1 MGEEAAALPEGRF
14 LDREEGWLRFNQRV
28 LELAEDAAMPLLERV
43 RFLAIFASNLDEFF
57 MVRVAGLKR
66 RLATGLAVPSPSG
79 HHPKELL
86 ERISEVSQ
94 ELMQR
99 HARTF
104 HDAIAPALAD
114 AGIRILRWEELG
126 DTDRERMHRFFRR
139 AVYPVLTP
147 FAVDPAHPFPYISGR
162 SLNLAVTVRD
172 PRTGR
177 TAFARIK
184 VPSALHRF
192 IRLEGDNFV
201 PVEDVIAAHL
211 PQLFAGMD
219 VLEHHAFRVT
229 RNADLEVDEDE
240 TDDLVQ
246 SLENELLRRR
256 FGPLVR
262 LEVEESITDEVLD
275 ILCSELGA
283 EDEEVYRVPGPLNL
297 AGLDLIAD
305 LDRPELSFSPMVPVE
320 PPGLDRGDLF
330 AAIDEGELLVHHPYE
345 SFATTIERFLAL
357 AATDPSVV
365 AIKQTLYRTSGDS
378 PIVQSLIEAALA
390 GKEVV
395 VLVEIKARFDE
406 QNNIAWA
413 RKLEEAGAHVV
424 YGVVGLKTHCKLAL
438 VVRRDENGVLRR
450 YCHVGTGNY
459 NPSTARIYEDFGL
472 FSTDPEVGEDL
483 SDLFNRLTG
492 FSRKVHYRRLMVAPD
507 GLRTGLT
514 ARIDREVAAAADGRP
529 ARIRIKVNSLVDE
542 EVIDALY
549 RASQAGVPVDLWVR
563 GSCVLRPGLPGLSE
577 NIRVRSILGRFL
589 EHSRVFAFENGG
601 DPEVWLGSAD
611 LMPRNLDR
619 RVEALIRVAHPEH
632 RDRLVELLDAA
643 MDERTSSWHLA
654 AGGDWTRHT
663 RDADGAPLR
672 DLQSS
677 LRGDRHL
684 RAFDG

>member
-1 MGEEAAALPEGRF
+1 GTRRPLGALRGAARSTPRRLRGRCGAAGQLCRHHRGRGAVLRRAAADPAGAAARPLAGDPAHRPGLPGPLAGRPAGGRRPGEPGRRGRAARGRGDPLRVHVVAPPQRLVGAGHARAADHLRGGTDRCLRGDHRLTVARRSGIGGPRLILPWRPISKNKRYTSVMSGRAVVMGEEAAALPEGRF

-184 VPSALHRF
+184 VPPALHRF

-345 SFATTIERFLAL
+345 SFATTIERF
-357 AATDPSVV
+357 
-365 AIKQTLYRTSGDS
+365 
-378 PIVQSLIEAALA
+378 
-390 GKEVV
+390 
-395 VLVEIKARFDE
+395 
-406 QNNIAWA
+406 
-413 RKLEEAGAHVV
+413 
-424 YGVVGLKTHCKLAL
+424 
-438 VVRRDENGVLRR
+438 
-450 YCHVGTGNY
+450 
-459 NPSTARIYEDFGL
+459 
-472 FSTDPEVGEDL
+472 
-483 SDLFNRLTG
+483 
-492 FSRKVHYRRLMVAPD
+492 
-507 GLRTGLT
+507 
-514 ARIDREVAAAADGRP
+514 
-529 ARIRIKVNSLVDE
+529 
-542 EVIDALY
+542 
-549 RASQAGVPVDLWVR
+549 
-563 GSCVLRPGLPGLSE
+563 
-577 NIRVRSILGRFL
+577 
-589 EHSRVFAFENGG
+589 
-601 DPEVWLGSAD
+601 
-611 LMPRNLDR
+611 
-619 RVEALIRVAHPEH
+619 
-632 RDRLVELLDAA
+632 
-643 MDERTSSWHLA
+643 
-654 AGGDWTRHT
+654 
-663 RDADGAPLR
+663 
-672 DLQSS
+672 
-677 LRGDRHL
+677 
-684 RAFDG
+684 